1 MWGSLGLLHTKIT
14 EISPTT
20 PAALR
25 SVLGNDFGQDPS
37 YSVSLGAAW
46 RPVENLELYTRGTYV
61 DDYFTDF
68 VNFPLNVAGGYYLL
82 DIGAS
87 YEFGFAKARVFVNN
101 ITDETA
107 LSTANFTVN
116 GVGAVTAANTNLL
129 DPRTFGAS
137 LEVKF

>member
-1 MWGSLGLLHTKIT
+1 LLHTEIT

-25 SVLGNDFGQDPS
+25 SILGNDFGQDPS
-37 YSVSLGAAW
+37 YSVTLGAAW
-46 RPVENLELYTRGTYV
+46 RPVKDLELYARGVYV

-68 VNFPLNVAGGYYLL
+68 VNFGQNVAGGYTLL
-82 DIGAS
+82 DLGAS
-87 YEFGFAKARVFVNN
+87 YEFAFAKARVFVNN
-101 ITDETA
+101 VTDETA
-107 LSTANFTVN
+107 YSSLFMDATPAN
-116 GVGAVTAANTNLL
+116 AMLL